1 MNKATEWLK
10 AAGVFYIATVEGD
23 QPRVRP
29 FGAVGEINGKTYL
42 SMNNTK
48 KVYAQLIANGKAEI
62 CGMIDGN
69 WFRVWGEIARDD
81 SDASRTEMIA
91 QNESLGGMY
100 KVGDGIF
107 EVLYFTEVHGKLEG
121 FGGAIEEF

>member
-1 MNKATEWLK
+1 MGKATEWLK
-10 AAGVFYIATVEGD
+10 AAGTFYIATVEGD

-48 KVYAQLIANGKAEI
+48 KVYAQLLANGKAEI

-81 SDASRTEMIA
+81 SDEARAEMIA
-91 QNESLGGMY
+91 QNPSLSSMY
-100 KVGDGIF
+100 KIGDGIF
-107 EVLYFTEVHGKLEG
+107 EVLYFKDVHGKLEG